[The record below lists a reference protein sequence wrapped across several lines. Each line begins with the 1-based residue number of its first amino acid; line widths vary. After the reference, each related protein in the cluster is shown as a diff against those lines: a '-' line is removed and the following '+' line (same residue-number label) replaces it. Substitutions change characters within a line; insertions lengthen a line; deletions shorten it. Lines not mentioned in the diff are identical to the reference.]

1 MLKLI
6 RLINISKGHCDCSV
20 KLGSKFKILF
30 QLERKT
36 QGSPLPQIW
45 ANSSNHSYCFP
56 KEKKLLFK
64 ATQFLSSS
72 NLQNENSQIKEICSA
87 WHWQCTVNILKSQF
101 RSGFS
106 NFEPN
111 DIYLTR
117 CRSHRCSLNTVQI
130 FPTWSIFYKY
140 FQPDQCFKKA
150 WYIEFWINSDFW
162 SFCDP
167 LVDCPTRWSLWYL
180 CLDFHVNTQMTWEI

>member
-20 KLGSKFKILF
+20 KHGSKFKILF

-36 QGSPLPQIW
+36 QGSPLLQIW

-72 NLQNENSQIKEICSA
+72 NLPNENSQIKEICSA

-130 FPTWSIFYKY
+130 FPT
-140 FQPDQCFKKA
+140 DQCFTNISNLFRYFTKA
-150 WYIEFWINSDFW
+150 WYIELWINSDFLELLW
-162 SFCDP
+162 
-167 LVDCPTRWSLWYL
+167 PTY
-180 CLDFHVNTQMTWEI
+180 